1 MADDPQET
9 EQIEQE
15 SEEAVETQESEEA
28 DSVETESS
36 EEVEESQ
43 DDSGEPEDVEN
54 LVKSE
59 RGQKRIQELANKA
72 SKAEELEGELKTLRD
87 RLVDQGS
94 TKEQA
99 TQDILEELR
108 RDGNP
113 YTGDYLQDLQIVE
126 ERATQKALNR
136 FQKVQGKR
144 ERFNEDVRKVEDS
157 YSELREG
164 SKNFDPDLTNDIV
177 SLYRDSSRL
186 NPDLELKPF
195 VDRIMRVR
203 QRSMTEGSSAS
214 VEEITQQ
221 ERESA
226 VKPSTA
232 KKQTK
237 DPKEMTF
244 EELKEIVPR

>member
-1 MADDPQET
+1 MADDPQEA

-15 SEEAVETQESEEA
+15 SEEAVETQMSDEA
-28 DSVETESS
+28 DSVESESS

-43 DDSGEPEDVEN
+43 DDSGESEDVDN

-72 SKAEELEGELKTLRD
+72 SKAEELEGELESLRD
-87 RLVDQGS
+87 RLVDKGS

-108 RDGNP
+108 KDGIP

-136 FQKVQGKR
+136 FQKVQSKR
-144 ERFNEDVRKVEDS
+144 EKFNNDVRYVEDQ
-157 YSELREG
+157 YSELRPG
-164 SKNFDPDLTNDIV
+164 SDNFDRDLTNDIV
-177 SLYRDSSRL
+177 ELYRDTSKV
-186 NPDLELKPF
+186 NPDLELKSF

-203 QRSMTEGSSAS
+203 QRSMTEGSSTS
-214 VEEITQQ
+214 VEEIAKQ

-237 DPKEMTF
+237 DPKDMTF